1 MAKFLDLNGLETFLT
16 KVKDWV
22 NTLVNSTKSSLQSS
36 INNKVDKTTTVN
48 GHPLNGNVTV
58 TKSDVSLGNVTNDAQ
73 VKRSE
78 MGVASGVATLGSDG
92 KLTSAQLPAFKSVN
106 GTSVV
111 GSGTIT
117 IDLTLYK
124 VVEELPKSGIDS
136 TKIYLVKSAGSG
148 ESNIYTEYMY
158 VNSKWEKLGEHKS
171 DVDLTPY
178 VKFTD
183 VATSSKAGAMS
194 STDKAKL
201 DGIASGANNYTH
213 PTSSGNKHIP
223 AGGSSGQILRWASDG
238 TATWGNDNNT
248 TYSAF
253 KGATSSAAGGSG
265 LVPAP
270 AQGDNSSKYL
280 KADGTWQTPPNTTYS
295 NATSST
301 SGLMSSTD
309 KAKLDGIASG
319 ANKTTVDTALS
330 STSTNP
336 VQNKVINS
344 ALAGKANSSHTHT
357 ASQVS
362 GLATVATS
370 GSYNDLS
377 NKPAAY
383 SLPTASSTTKG
394 GILIGFTES
403 GKNYPVELDS
413 SNKAFV
419 NVPWT
424 DTNTTYSNATS
435 STAGLMSSSDKSKL
449 DGIASGANN
458 YTHPTS
464 SGNKHIPSG
473 GSSGQILRWSADGT
487 AVWGN
492 DNNTTYSAFKGAT
505 SSAAGGSG
513 LVPAPA
519 KGDNSSK
526 YLKADGTW
534 ATPPN
539 TTYSTATSSTN
550 GLMSSTDKAKL
561 DGIASGATKI
571 TVDSSL
577 SSTSTNPV
585 QNKVINSALAGKAAS
600 SHNHDSSYVASV
612 SVSGNNLVVNKN
624 GTNTNITV
632 PYATNAGNASTA
644 SSAAKLTTARQ
655 INGTNFDG
663 SANITTTKWGNKRK
677 ITFNNF
683 AETSV
688 SLDGSGDV
696 TCNWVPYSFKINIG
710 NTNNY
715 PYHRIATTGIVTGSY
730 QDREITLLLSQGY
743 IGGCQGVIRLALRT
757 NGSSDSGSSVE
768 AHWLYRKGFAVDD
781 IQVGIFN
788 TFGNTY
794 ADAFLKT
801 RGSYASTTGVVLTQ
815 GTRGSL
821 SAAWTLID
829 SDEEDN
835 TTTSDDKNSTECF
848 KSITDAGTALHD
860 KAYSTIVT
868 AKDGATVSAAN
879 QLVTSRTINGTSFN
893 GSSNITTANWGTSR
907 TLTIGNSGKSV
918 NGSGNVSWSLSEIGA
933 AASSH
938 THSISNITNLQ
949 STLDGKAA
957 SSHTHAASQVTGLT
971 ASRALVSDSSGH
983 PTVSAVTS
991 TELGYL
997 DGVTSSIQTQLNGKA
1012 ASSHS
1017 HNAFGG
1023 ATSSAAGS
1031 AGFVPAPAA
1040 GNQSKYLRGDG
1051 TWQVPTNTVYTHPT
1065 SPGNKHIPSGG
1076 SSGQILRWSA
1086 DGTAVWGNDN
1096 NTTYSAGTGLSL
1108 SGTTFNLDQATSSE
1122 RGGIKIGFPKSD
1134 KNYPVVLNE
1143 NGQAY
1148 VNVPWTDTNTVYT
1161 HPSYTSRSSGLYKIT
1176 VDSTGH
1182 VSAATAVSKSDI
1194 TALGIPGSDTNTTYS
1209 IATASTAGLVKPVSV
1224 ITKPTLQ
1231 SVTTTAG
1238 RYYQVQMSS
1247 DGNMFVNVPWTD
1259 TNTVYSLPLA
1269 ASGTRGG
1276 IKIGY
1281 ASTTNNRAVQLISE
1295 KAYVNI
1301 PTATSSITGLM
1312 SSTLVS
1318 KLNGI
1323 ASGATADSAIPT
1335 SVINA
1340 LS

>member
-1 MAKFLDLNGLETFLT
+1 MAKFLDLNGLETFLA

-301 SGLMSSTD
+301 
-309 KAKLDGIASG
+309 
-319 ANKTTVDTALS
+319 
-330 STSTNP
+330 
-336 VQNKVINS
+336 
-344 ALAGKANSSHTHT
+344 
-357 ASQVS
+357 
-362 GLATVATS
+362 
-370 GSYNDLS
+370 
-377 NKPAAY
+377 
-383 SLPTASSTTKG
+383 
-394 GILIGFTES
+394 
-403 GKNYPVELDS
+403 
-413 SNKAFV
+413 
-419 NVPWT
+419 
-424 DTNTTYSNATS
+424 
-435 STAGLMSSSDKSKL
+435 AGLMSSSDKSKL
-449 DGIASGANN
+449 DGIASGANK
-458 YTHPTS
+458 T
-464 SGNKHIPSG
+464 IV
-473 GSSGQILRWSADGT
+473 DT
-487 AVWGN
+487 A
-492 DNNTTYSAFKGAT
+492 
-505 SSAAGGSG
+505 
-513 LVPAPA
+513 
-519 KGDNSSK
+519 
-526 YLKADGTW
+526 
-534 ATPPN
+534 
-539 TTYSTATSSTN
+539 
-550 GLMSSTDKAKL
+550 
-561 DGIASGATKI
+561 
-571 TVDSSL
+571 L

-624 GTNTNITV
+624 ETNTNITV
-632 PYATNAGNASTA
+632 PYATNAENASTA

-683 AETSV
+683 AEASV

-696 TCNWVPYSFKINIG
+696 TCNWVPYNFKINVG

-715 PYHRIATTGIVTGSY
+715 PYHRIATTGTVTGSY
-730 QDREITLLLSQGY
+730 QDKEITLLLSQSYYNGY
-743 IGGCQGVIRLALRT
+743 QGVIRLALRT
-757 NGSSDSGSSVE
+757 NNSDSVSYVE
-768 AHWLYRKGFAVDD
+768 ANWLYRKGFAVDD
-781 IQVGIFN
+781 IQVGFFN
-788 TFGNTY
+788 IFGNTY

-801 RGSYASTTGVVLTQ
+801 RGDYASTTGVVLTQ
-815 GTRGSL
+815 GTRGGL

-829 SDEEDN
+829 SDEKDN

-848 KSITDAGTALHD
+848 KSIADAGTALHD
-860 KAYSTIVT
+860 QAYSTIVT
-868 AKDGATVSAAN
+868 AKDGSTVSAAN

-933 AASSH
+933 A
-938 THSISNITNLQ
+938 
-949 STLDGKAA
+949 
-957 SSHTHAASQVTGLT
+957 
-971 ASRALVSDSSGH
+971 
-983 PTVSAVTS
+983 TS
-991 TELGYL
+991 T
-997 DGVTSSIQTQLNGKA
+997 
-1012 ASSHS
+1012 HS

-1051 TWQVPTNTVYTHPT
+1051 TWDTPPNTVYTHPT

-1122 RGGIKIGFPKSD
+1122 RGGIRIGFPKNEEN
-1134 KNYPVVLNE
+1134 KNYPVALNE

-1148 VNVPWTDTNTVYT
+1148 VNVPWKD
-1161 HPSYTSRSSGLYKIT
+1161 
-1176 VDSTGH
+1176 
-1182 VSAATAVSKSDI
+1182 
-1194 TALGIPGSDTNTTYS
+1194 TTYS
-1209 IATASTAGLVKPVSV
+1209 LSGLGGVGTVNASGSNGLTLSASKSGTTVTVSGSVNLRNSTAASNSS
-1224 ITKPTLQ
+1224 TY
-1231 SVTTTAG
+1231 TAG
-1238 RYYQVQMSS
+1238 GSSKFYSVQRDK
-1247 DGNMFVNVPWTD
+1247 DGYLGVYVPWTD

-1276 IKIGY
+1276 IQIGY
-1281 ASTTNNRAVQLISE
+1281 TSTTNNRAVQLSSE

-1301 PTATSSITGLM
+1301 PTATSSTTGLM
-1312 SSTLVS
+1312 SSSDKS
-1318 KLNGI
+1318 KLDGI
-1323 ASGATADSAIPT
+1323 ATGATSVSVSRSLTAGTRLATISVTSANGSKNDYLIYGPVADTAIPT

>member
-1 MAKFLDLNGLETFLT
+1 MAKFLDLNGLETFLA

-48 GHPLNGNVTV
+48 GHALSGNVTV

-106 GTSVV
+106 GTSIV
-111 GSGTIT
+111 GSGNIT

-136 TKIYLVKSAGSG
+136 TKIYLVKSADSE
-148 ESNIYTEYMY
+148 ESNTYTEYMY
-158 VNSKWEKLGEHKS
+158 VNSAWEKLGEHKS

-301 SGLMSSTD
+301 
-309 KAKLDGIASG
+309 
-319 ANKTTVDTALS
+319 
-330 STSTNP
+330 
-336 VQNKVINS
+336 
-344 ALAGKANSSHTHT
+344 
-357 ASQVS
+357 
-362 GLATVATS
+362 
-370 GSYNDLS
+370 
-377 NKPAAY
+377 
-383 SLPTASSTTKG
+383 
-394 GILIGFTES
+394 
-403 GKNYPVELDS
+403 
-413 SNKAFV
+413 
-419 NVPWT
+419 
-424 DTNTTYSNATS
+424 
-435 STAGLMSSSDKSKL
+435 AGLMSSSDKSKL
-449 DGIASGANN
+449 DGIASGANK
-458 YTHPTS
+458 T
-464 SGNKHIPSG
+464 IV
-473 GSSGQILRWSADGT
+473 DT
-487 AVWGN
+487 A
-492 DNNTTYSAFKGAT
+492 
-505 SSAAGGSG
+505 
-513 LVPAPA
+513 
-519 KGDNSSK
+519 
-526 YLKADGTW
+526 
-534 ATPPN
+534 
-539 TTYSTATSSTN
+539 
-550 GLMSSTDKAKL
+550 
-561 DGIASGATKI
+561 
-571 TVDSSL
+571 L

-624 GTNTNITV
+624 ETNTNITV
-632 PYATNAGNASTA
+632 PYATNAENASTA

-683 AETSV
+683 AEASV

-696 TCNWVPYSFKINIG
+696 TCNWVPYNFKINVG

-715 PYHRIATTGIVTGSY
+715 PYHRIATTGTVTGSY
-730 QDREITLLLSQGY
+730 QDKEITLLLSQSYYNGY
-743 IGGCQGVIRLALRT
+743 QGVIRLALRT
-757 NGSSDSGSSVE
+757 NNSDSVSYVE
-768 AHWLYRKGFAVDD
+768 ANWLYRKGFAVDD
-781 IQVGIFN
+781 IQVGFFN
-788 TFGNTY
+788 IFGNTY

-801 RGSYASTTGVVLTQ
+801 RGDYASTTGVVLTQ
-815 GTRGSL
+815 GTRGGL

-829 SDEEDN
+829 SDEKDN

-848 KSITDAGTALHD
+848 KSIADAGTALHD
-860 KAYSTIVT
+860 QAYSTIVT
-868 AKDGATVSAAN
+868 AKDGSTVSAAN

-933 AASSH
+933 A
-938 THSISNITNLQ
+938 
-949 STLDGKAA
+949 
-957 SSHTHAASQVTGLT
+957 
-971 ASRALVSDSSGH
+971 
-983 PTVSAVTS
+983 TS
-991 TELGYL
+991 T
-997 DGVTSSIQTQLNGKA
+997 
-1012 ASSHS
+1012 HS

-1051 TWQVPTNTVYTHPT
+1051 TWDTPPNTVYTHPT

-1122 RGGIKIGFPKSD
+1122 RGGIRIGFPKNEEN
-1134 KNYPVVLNE
+1134 KNYPVALNE

-1148 VNVPWTDTNTVYT
+1148 VNVPWKD
-1161 HPSYTSRSSGLYKIT
+1161 
-1176 VDSTGH
+1176 
-1182 VSAATAVSKSDI
+1182 
-1194 TALGIPGSDTNTTYS
+1194 TTYS
-1209 IATASTAGLVKPVSV
+1209 LSGLGGVGTVNASGSNGLTLSASKSGTTVTVSGSVNLRNSTAASNSS
-1224 ITKPTLQ
+1224 TY
-1231 SVTTTAG
+1231 TAG
-1238 RYYQVQMSS
+1238 GSSKFYSVQRDK
-1247 DGNMFVNVPWTD
+1247 DGYLGVYVPWTD

-1276 IKIGY
+1276 IQIGY
-1281 ASTTNNRAVQLISE
+1281 TSTTNNRAVQLSSE

-1301 PTATSSITGLM
+1301 PTATSSTTGLM
-1312 SSTLVS
+1312 SSSDKS
-1318 KLNGI
+1318 KLDGI
-1323 ASGATADSAIPT
+1323 ATGATSVSVSRSLTTGTRLATISVTSANGSKNDYLIYGPVADTAIPT

>member
-1 MAKFLDLNGLETFLT
+1 MAKFLDLNGLETFLA

-136 TKIYLVKSAGSG
+136 TKIYLVKSADSE
-148 ESNIYTEYMY
+148 ESNTYTEYMY
-158 VNSKWEKLGEHKS
+158 VNSAWEKLGEHKS

-270 AQGDNSSKYL
+270 AKGDNSSKYL

-319 ANKTTVDTALS
+319 ANKTTVDNALS
-330 STSTNP
+330 GSSTNP

-344 ALAGKANSSHTHT
+344 ALAGKANSSHKHT
-357 ASQVS
+357 ASDITS

-370 GSYNDLS
+370 GNYNDLS

-383 SLPTASSTTKG
+383 SLPTASNTTKG

-413 SNKAFV
+413 TSKAFV

-424 DTNTTYSNATS
+424 DTTYSNATS
-435 STAGLMSSSDKSKL
+435 STDGLMSSSDKSKL
-449 DGIASGANN
+449 DGIASGANK
-458 YTHPTS
+458 T
-464 SGNKHIPSG
+464 IV
-473 GSSGQILRWSADGT
+473 DT
-487 AVWGN
+487 A
-492 DNNTTYSAFKGAT
+492 
-505 SSAAGGSG
+505 
-513 LVPAPA
+513 
-519 KGDNSSK
+519 
-526 YLKADGTW
+526 
-534 ATPPN
+534 
-539 TTYSTATSSTN
+539 
-550 GLMSSTDKAKL
+550 
-561 DGIASGATKI
+561 
-571 TVDSSL
+571 L

-624 GTNTNITV
+624 ETNTNITV
-632 PYATNAGNASTA
+632 PYATNAENASTA

-683 AETSV
+683 AEASV

-696 TCNWVPYSFKINIG
+696 TCNWVPYNFKINVG

-715 PYHRIATTGIVTGSY
+715 PYHRIATTGTVTGSY
-730 QDREITLLLSQGY
+730 QDKEITLLLSQSYYNGY
-743 IGGCQGVIRLALRT
+743 QGVIRLALRT
-757 NGSSDSGSSVE
+757 NNSDSVSYVE
-768 AHWLYRKGFAVDD
+768 ANWLYRKGFAVDD
-781 IQVGIFN
+781 IQVGFFN
-788 TFGNTY
+788 IFGNTY

-801 RGSYASTTGVVLTQ
+801 RGDYASTTGVVLTQ
-815 GTRGSL
+815 GTRGGL

-829 SDEEDN
+829 SDEKDN

-848 KSITDAGTALHD
+848 KSIADAGTALHD
-860 KAYSTIVT
+860 QAYSTIVT
-868 AKDGATVSAAN
+868 AKDGSTVSAAN

-933 AASSH
+933 A
-938 THSISNITNLQ
+938 
-949 STLDGKAA
+949 
-957 SSHTHAASQVTGLT
+957 
-971 ASRALVSDSSGH
+971 
-983 PTVSAVTS
+983 TS
-991 TELGYL
+991 T
-997 DGVTSSIQTQLNGKA
+997 
-1012 ASSHS
+1012 HS

-1051 TWQVPTNTVYTHPT
+1051 TWATPPNTVYTHPT

-1122 RGGIKIGFPKSD
+1122 RGGIRIGFPKNEEN
-1134 KNYPVVLNE
+1134 KNYPVALNE

-1148 VNVPWTDTNTVYT
+1148 VNVPWKD
-1161 HPSYTSRSSGLYKIT
+1161 
-1176 VDSTGH
+1176 
-1182 VSAATAVSKSDI
+1182 
-1194 TALGIPGSDTNTTYS
+1194 TTYS
-1209 IATASTAGLVKPVSV
+1209 LSGLGGVGTVNASGSNGLTLSASKSGTTVTVSGSVNLRNSTAASNSS
-1224 ITKPTLQ
+1224 TY
-1231 SVTTTAG
+1231 TAG
-1238 RYYQVQMSS
+1238 GSSKFYSVQRDK
-1247 DGNMFVNVPWTD
+1247 DGYLGVYVPWTD

-1276 IKIGY
+1276 IQIGY
-1281 ASTTNNRAVQLISE
+1281 TSTTNNRAVQLSSE

-1301 PTATSSITGLM
+1301 PTATSSTTGLM
-1312 SSTLVS
+1312 SSSDKS
-1318 KLNGI
+1318 KLDGIATGATSVSVSRSLTTGTRLATISVTSANGI
-1323 ASGATADSAIPT
+1323 KNDYLIYGPVADTAIPT